1 MKTPRTDE
9 EFTRALSLKSWH
21 EGAEYEAW
29 DWARKLERE
38 LAELATE
45 KHRLLIALHEAI
57 NRPKG
62 IVPHEAEEFYDQDFY
77 SNNKAQLGTH
87 NYGKTK

>member
-1 MKTPRTDE
+1 MKNKDIKHIILNYCEGFEHLEFNYSDLPEMSGKIKE
-9 EFTRALSLKSWH
+9 E
-21 EGAEYEAW
+21 
-29 DWARKLERE
+29 LERE

-77 SNNKAQLGTH
+77 SNNKAQ
-87 NYGKTK
+87 